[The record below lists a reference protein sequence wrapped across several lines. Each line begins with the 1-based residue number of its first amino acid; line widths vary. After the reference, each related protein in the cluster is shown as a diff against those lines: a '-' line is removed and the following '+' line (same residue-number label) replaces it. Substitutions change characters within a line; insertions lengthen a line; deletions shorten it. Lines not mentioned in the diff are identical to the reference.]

1 MPENKLNSSAPI
13 TRQQILLFR
22 PVCFLKQL
30 EQLREGFQTA
40 IYASFVAALLITSI
54 LLKIIPTSSSIDW
67 LILFSVVTGVRVYFG
82 LIRNNHQ
89 FSIVTAS
96 EWYGYFLIGCF
107 VSGGMWCYMGLVLI
121 PNLELQ
127 PFEIIYLHAINI
139 LFIAGLTAGAMI
151 TYKMSILALFTFSL
165 PAIVPYAIYLVMQ
178 DDLYTPVLG
187 TVFLIYYLFILML
200 GISNYQKT
208 AQELWTADHQS
219 TSD

>member
-1 MPENKLNSSAPI
+1 MPADKLNTAAPI
-13 TRQQILLFR
+13 ARQQILLFR
-22 PVCFLKQL
+22 PACFLKQV

-40 IYASFVAALLITSI
+40 IYASFIAALLITSI

-67 LILFSVVTGVRVYFG
+67 LILFSIFTGVRVYFG

-96 EWYGYFLIGCF
+96 EWYGFFLIGCI
-107 VSGGMWCYMGLVLI
+107 VSGSMWCYMGLGLI

-151 TYKMSILALFTFSL
+151 AYKVSILALFAFSL
-165 PAIVPYAIYLVMQ
+165 PAIVPYAIYLVVQ
-178 DDLYTPVLG
+178 DDFYTPVLG

-208 AQELWTADHQS
+208 AQEFWATVR
-219 TSD
+219 